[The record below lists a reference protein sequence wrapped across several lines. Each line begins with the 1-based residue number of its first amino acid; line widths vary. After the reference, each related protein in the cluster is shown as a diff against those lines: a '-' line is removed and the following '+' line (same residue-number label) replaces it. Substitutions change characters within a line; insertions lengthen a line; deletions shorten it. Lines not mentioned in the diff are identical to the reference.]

1 MGFGL
6 LLIGYMFAFVATAG
20 LGPYLFAGL
29 LLGGFLMYLGLTE
42 LRKYSPAFIYA
53 LIGSILIVI
62 CSFFR
67 TAVWIDSYFVLN
79 LGLNAE
85 NVSLIYSWIE
95 FVINFAFNIA
105 MLYGVADLSRRVD
118 YPETRQKAF
127 TNMIFVF
134 VFNAFQVVMFL
145 PIAFIE
151 SDRSFFLT
159 LLLILQVIYSVVN
172 AWLLFKC
179 YAMICP
185 AGQEDMPRKPSR
197 FAFVNKFREI
207 RDAKEDK
214 AIEDMK
220 NYYEEKL
227 RARNAKRN
235 SKNNRKKKK
244 K

>member
-20 LGPYLFAGL
+20 LGPYLFAGM

>member
-6 LLIGYMFAFVATAG
+6 LLIGYMFAFLATVG
-20 LGPYLFAGL
+20 LGEYLFAEILVGSVFMFFGL
-29 LLGGFLMYLGLTE
+29 KE
-42 LRKYSPAFIYA
+42 LRKYDPVFIYA
-53 LIGSILIVI
+53 LIGDILLFI
-62 CSFFR
+62 CSLIIGGVWAIGNFTSIDVTVLSTVMSFVKIAVCIFF
-67 TAVWIDSYFVLN
+67 
-79 LGLNAE
+79 E
-85 NVSLIYSWIE
+85 VSL
-95 FVINFAFNIA
+95 
-105 MLYGVADLSRRVD
+105 LYGVADLSKRVD
-118 YPETRQKAF
+118 YPDTRQKAI
-127 TNMIFVF
+127 TNIIYVSI
-134 VFNAFQVVMFL
+134 FNAYQIFTL
-145 PIAFIE
+145 TPIVTSMSEENKATA
-151 SDRSFFLT
+151 LT
-159 LLLILQVIYSVVN
+159 ILMIAQVIYAAIN
-172 AWLLFKC
+172 TFLFFKC

>member
-20 LGPYLFAGL
+20 LGPYLFAGM

-197 FAFVNKFREI
+197 FAFVNKFNSLVYCAVFKHTFNFFSHSITDRT
-207 RDAKEDK
+207 
-214 AIEDMK
+214 IEV
-220 NYYEEKL
+220 
-227 RARNAKRN
+227 
-235 SKNNRKKKK
+235 
-244 K
+244 